1 MIRKKVDSLLTWMK
15 SRLDGQKYF
24 NFTIENTVS
33 ISKDLITKAVSDHRQ
48 QEELKLM
55 REAEDETIAYNLWLK
70 EKEAQEKEEA
80 EKRKLEEEKKKKE
93 EEDKKK
99 QRKQSAGIVRKAA
112 PMGMRKNQRSNI
124 SRLARPMPK
133 P

>member
-1 MIRKKVDSLLTWMK
+1 M
-15 SRLDGQKYF
+15 
-24 NFTIENTVS
+24 
-33 ISKDLITKAVSDHRQ
+33 
-48 QEELKLM
+48 M